1 MLRNPFLAPALALAA
16 VLAAVSQASAQP
28 VSGPPAARSE
38 LNASGRIAA
47 HVSALVLEDLKQFM
61 PDETRRNSVFLRM
74 VLLAKQEAIGA
85 SCAAYV
91 VDSKRLAA
99 VLMRTMR
106 PVSEGAAKDVA
117 TANQARALRQYHTL
131 LGGELAQFAADPV
144 AYCASGKELVADLSA
159 YPDAQSPL
167 VLKPA

>member
-1 MLRNPFLAPALALAA
+1 MLRTRFLAPALGIAA
-16 VLAAVSQASAQP
+16 TLTAVSPAAAQT
-28 VSGPPAARSE
+28 VNGPPAARSE
-38 LNASGRIAA
+38 LGPSGRIAA

-61 PDETRRNSVFLRM
+61 PDDTRRASVFLRM

-99 VLMRTMR
+99 VLMATMR
-106 PVSEGAAKDVA
+106 PVSDGLAKDVA

-131 LGGELAQFAADPV
+131 LGGELAQFAADPG
-144 AYCASGKELVADLSA
+144 AYCASGKELVADLAA